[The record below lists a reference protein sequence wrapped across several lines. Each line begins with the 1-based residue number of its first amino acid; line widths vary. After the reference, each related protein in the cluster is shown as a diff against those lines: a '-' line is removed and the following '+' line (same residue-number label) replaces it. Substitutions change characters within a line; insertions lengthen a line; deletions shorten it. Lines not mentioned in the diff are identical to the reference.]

1 MNYKVPVDLQR
12 NRLTYFDRSKAWKVI
27 PSA

>member
-1 MNYKVPVDLQR
+1 MNNKVPVDLQC
-12 NRLTYFDRSKAWKVI
+12 NRLTDFDHSKARKVI